1 MTTLIPPL
9 PKRQRKNP
17 TITTTSSNGVASSI
31 VCQFRNA
38 KDGTLLGPSVSL
50 PADTGREGL
59 ELLVNN
65 LRGSVSSLFFLSLFL
80 LNEKGKTDYS
90 LSLSNDRY
98 FE

>member
-1 MTTLIPPL
+1 MTTLIPPK

-17 TITTTSSNGVASSI
+17 TLTTTVSANGVAPSI
-31 VCQFRNA
+31 VCQFRNS

-65 LRGSVSSLFFLSLFL
+65 LRGTVSQSITLS
-80 LNEKGKTDYS
+80 KVD
-90 LSLSNDRY
+90 
-98 FE
+98 